1 MHTSGSFLMTAM
13 DRARQLVN
21 EPEVDALSDARIMS
35 DAIVPAMTELWSRL
49 ILSDAGAPVL
59 SMDLTVVG
67 NTTHYQLPPA
77 VAEVIRLGKRDE
89 NGRQVRDWRPEGT
102 YSPWGPGWRVER
114 NMIVF
119 EPAQPTPSDWTVDYV
134 PSGDILAHYSS
145 AGGTLDA
152 GLDDLT
158 LSATPTLG
166 TLDRRP
172 NAYAGNV
179 LRLIPT
185 SGVVEERVI
194 SAYNA
199 STGVATVYVP
209 FTYATA
215 GSSKAY
221 EIVPWQWSQGVWD
234 AVAARA
240 AIKIATWR
248 RAGDLAMRQLR
259 MEYELAR
266 KTAYDLFNH
275 VQNRAP
281 KRYDRN
287 TVDSSSAGPYGLG

>member
-1 MHTSGSFLMTAM
+1 MTAL
-13 DRARQLVN
+13 DRVRQLVN
-21 EPEVDALSDARIMS
+21 EPEVDGMTDARIMS
-35 DAIVPAMTELWSRL
+35 DALVPSMVELWSRL
-49 ILSDAGAPVL
+49 VLSDSGAPIMA
-59 SMDLTVVG
+59 MDLTVAAG
-67 NTTHYQLPPA
+67 TTRYQLPPTM
-77 VAEVIRLGKRDE
+77 AEVLRVGKRDT
-89 NGRQVRDWRPEGT
+89 NGRQVRDWRPEGI

-114 NMIVF
+114 NLIVF
-119 EPAQPTPSDWTVDYV
+119 EPSMPTDTEWTVDYI
-134 PSGDILAHYSS
+134 PSGDVLAHYSA

-158 LSATPTLG
+158 LASSPTLG
-166 TLDRRP
+166 TLDRRA

-179 LRLIPT
+179 LRLIPG

-209 FTYATA
+209 FEYATA
-215 GSSKAY
+215 GASKAY

-240 AIKIATWR
+240 AVKVATWR
-248 RAGDLAMRQLR
+248 RAGDTVMRQLNLEHER
-259 MEYELAR
+259 AR